1 MTTTITPARLRDMR
15 TLLDA
20 APVRYSG
27 IAADCCDAAADLIE
41 TGEREIAKLRRTL
54 IDVINRGT
62 DGGCTPDVSTEFLC
76 FAADEAAGIKRQR
89 DEAKAVADAYEGLA
103 DDLMGATGTD
113 NIADAVK
120 AAVAAVEAAQ

>member
-27 IAADCCDAAADLIE
+27 AAADACDAAANLIE
-41 TGEREIAKLRRTL
+41 ALTKTLEETNRLLCETMETNGYMAAERTHRQL
-54 IDVINRGT
+54 
-62 DGGCTPDVSTEFLC
+62 
-76 FAADEAAGIKRQR
+76 EAETATAELEEQ
-89 DEAKAVADAYEGLA
+89 KAVVAAYEGLV